1 MKGFKFVAT
10 LVLEFEKIRQDDETK
25 YSTFYLVAK
34 AETVILESE
43 IDDVFDPPILWL
55 YQTSKICS

>member
-43 IDDVFDPPILWL
+43 IDDVFDPPIL
-55 YQTSKICS
+55 